1 MGFSAGKRKSRDEQ
15 DYTVTLAST
24 AFPMDE
30 LSDDVLERVLSWL
43 PTSSFLR
50 VTSVCKR
57 WKSTKTSKSFNL
69 ACSQV
74 PLRDPWFFM
83 ITNDSNSS
91 TFAYDST
98 ENSWKSLNH
107 NRNRRDFIPV
117 ASSGGGDSTTS
128 STNRSEVFQAEC
140 MAKLMDKLGIEKKF
154 NVVGTSYG
162 GFVAYHM
169 AKMWPEKVEKVVIA
183 SSGINMRKCDSES
196 LLQRSNCEC
205 IEKVMLPSTAS
216 ELRTLMGLASS
227 WKMLRMFPDS
237 LWNDFISNLYQKNRK
252 EKIELLKGV
261 TLGRDEKSN
270 IDPLSQEVLIVWG
283 DKDQIFPVKMA
294 YELKE
299 ILGDKTELEI
309 IEDTSHIPQI
319 ECAQEFNKIILR
331 FLKGSQ

>member
-1 MGFSAGKRKSRDEQ
+1 MSLSSYLSPTRLLEGYLRRCLTAAGLTTQSLAVDSDTTIHFWGPPPLNNRMDDERPVMLLLHGFGPSAMWQWRRQ
-15 DYTVTLAST
+15 IQ
-24 AFPMDE
+24 AFSLTIFRLYCPD
-30 LSDDVLERVLSWL
+30 LV
-43 PTSSFLR
+43 
-50 VTSVCKR
+50 
-57 WKSTKTSKSFNL
+57 
-69 ACSQV
+69 
-74 PLRDPWFFM
+74 FF
-83 ITNDSNSS
+83 
-91 TFAYDST
+91 
-98 ENSWKSLNH
+98 
-107 NRNRRDFIPV
+107 
-117 ASSGGGDSTTS
+117 GDSTTS

-140 MAKLMDKLGIEKKF
+140 MSKLMEKIGIEKF

-205 IEKVMLPSTAS
+205 IEKVMLPSTAT

-227 WKMLRMFPDS
+227 WRLVHMFPDA
-237 LWNDFISNLYQKNRK
+237 LWNDVISNLYQKNRK

-261 TLGRDEKSN
+261 TLGREEKLN

-299 ILGDKTELEI
+299 IIGDKTKLEI
-309 IEDTSHIPQI
+309 IENTSHVPQI
-319 ECAQEFNKIILR
+319 ECAQEFNNIVLR
-331 FLKGSQ
+331 FLNGSQ

>member
-1 MGFSAGKRKSRDEQ
+1 MSLSSYLSPTRLLEGYLRRCLTAAGLTSQTLSIDSETTIHFWGPSSLDHSIDDRPVMLLLHGFGPSAMWQWRRQ
-15 DYTVTLAST
+15 IQ
-24 AFPMDE
+24 AFSP
-30 LSDDVLERVLSWL
+30 SAFRVYCPDL
-43 PTSSFLR
+43 
-50 VTSVCKR
+50 V
-57 WKSTKTSKSFNL
+57 
-69 ACSQV
+69 
-74 PLRDPWFFM
+74 FF
-83 ITNDSNSS
+83 
-91 TFAYDST
+91 
-98 ENSWKSLNH
+98 
-107 NRNRRDFIPV
+107 
-117 ASSGGGDSTTS
+117 GDSTTS

-140 MAKLMDKLGIEKKF
+140 MAKLMEKLGIEKKF

-227 WKMLRMFPDS
+227 WRMLRMFPDA

-261 TLGRDEKSN
+261 TLGRDERLN

-319 ECAQEFNKIILR
+319 ECAQEFNKIVLR